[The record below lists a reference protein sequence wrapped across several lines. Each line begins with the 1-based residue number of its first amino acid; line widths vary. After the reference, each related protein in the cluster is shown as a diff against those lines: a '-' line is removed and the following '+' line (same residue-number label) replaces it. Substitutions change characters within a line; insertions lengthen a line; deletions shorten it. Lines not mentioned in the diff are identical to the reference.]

1 MKLNFRFVVQT
12 GLALR
17 VRFNFRVKNGNR
29 LVSRLASE
37 TGLG

>member
-1 MKLNFRFVVQT
+1 MKLSFRFVVQI
-12 GLALR
+12 GLGLII
-17 VRFNFRVKNGNR
+17 RFNSRVKNGNR